1 MGDQN
6 LKVSLLWE
14 HALTVLLGLDPTSE
28 RGTAQRLWVHHQ
40 GVQDLLDLPNWDQEE
55 L

>member
-14 HALTVLLGLDPTSE
+14 NALTVLFPTSE
-28 RGTAQRLWVHHQ
+28 PGTALRLWVHHQ